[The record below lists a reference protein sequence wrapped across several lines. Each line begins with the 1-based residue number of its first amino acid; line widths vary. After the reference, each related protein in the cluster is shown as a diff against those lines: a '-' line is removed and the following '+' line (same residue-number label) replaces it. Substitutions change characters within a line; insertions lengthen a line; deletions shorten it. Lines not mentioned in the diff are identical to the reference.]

1 MRARRPTAGFTLIEL
16 LIVILVIGILASITI
31 FRGDSPRRRAVITAM
46 KSDLRS
52 LATAEETYFVDN
64 LTYSNDPGELE
75 FGPSPGVMM
84 TIDATSEGWAASA
97 THPAAAGHRCAL
109 AFGDIAPLAPA
120 TRSGVLECDEGG
132 AP

>member
-1 MRARRPTAGFTLIEL
+1 MRARRPAPGFTLIEL
-16 LIVILVIGILASITI
+16 LIVVLILGILASITI
-31 FRGDSPRRRAVITAM
+31 FRADSPRRRAAITAM

-64 LTYSNDPGELE
+64 LTYSTDAGELE
-75 FGPSPGVMM
+75 FNTSPGVTM
-84 TIDATSEGWAASA
+84 TIEATSEGWTARTIHESAS
-97 THPAAAGHRCAL
+97 GHRCAL

-120 TRSGVLECDEGG
+120 TRSGVLECDESG

>member
-1 MRARRPTAGFTLIEL
+1 MRSRRPAPGFTLIEL

-64 LTYSNDPGELE
+64 LTYSDDPGALG
-75 FGPSPGVMM
+75 FDPSPGVVM
-84 TIDATSEGWAASA
+84 TIDATSEGWAART

-120 TRSGVLECDEGG
+120 TRSGVLECDEGDG
-132 AP
+132 A